1 MLTKKI
7 KMQGGYLELLGT
19 IHCEW
24 PLRNSKLPS
33 SIGPMDEIMAILKV
47 ILDCG
52 SLTKLIN
59 DFEIDLRKRIR
70 KEQASKT

>member
-1 MLTKKI
+1 
-7 KMQGGYLELLGT
+7 
-19 IHCEW
+19 
-24 PLRNSKLPS
+24 
-33 SIGPMDEIMAILKV
+33 MDEIMAILRV

-59 DFEIDLRKRIR
+59 DFEIDLRERIR